1 MAEEF
6 TVYWAALRPNEDGSR
21 PALGLIPAVSGSY
34 SHILNKPGAFS
45 VTIPLTY
52 TPGGFSLNDI
62 APGKTLVVIE
72 RYGTPVYAGILWGI
86 SANMGS
92 NTATLNG
99 LGILSYFRKRYL
111 RIGKSFTS
119 TEFVEIATWLIDKA
133 QESSGNIG
141 VDTSSLTN
149 TGQTGT
155 RRYYSYELNEI
166 GKLLESLNAL
176 HRGFDLRFTVTKNT
190 MGYQLAASNTP
201 SRLGRP
207 TNLVFDPDRGATSF
221 NLDINASDMANS
233 VVLTGSGEGSERID
247 GKAIDTA
254 PTNVGYPVLES
265 VTGATSDKL
274 SQRGLNNH
282 ADAQLRAVSTPLYVP
297 SLTLLADAEPGL
309 GSYYVGDQ
317 AAVRVNHDILSYA
330 EDCKILQ
337 IAVSFET
344 GKNTSAS
351 VSFIPLANL

>member
-6 TVYWAALRPNEDGSR
+6 TVYWAALRPEDDGSR
-21 PALGLIPAVSGSY
+21 PPLGLIPAVSGSF

-45 VTIPLTY
+45 VTVPLTY
-52 TPGGFSLNDI
+52 TPGGFTLNDVE
-62 APGKTLVVIE
+62 PGKTLIVIE
-72 RYGTPVYAGILWGI
+72 RHGTPVYAGILWGI
-86 SANMGS
+86 SANMAS

-99 LGILSYFRKRYL
+99 LGLLSYFRKRYL
-111 RIGKSFTS
+111 SINKTFTN

-141 VDTSSLTN
+141 IDTTSLTN
-149 TGQTGT
+149 TGQKGT
-155 RRYYSYELNEI
+155 RKYYSYELNEI
-166 GKLLESLNAL
+166 GKLLESLNAI

-190 MGYQLAASNTP
+190 TGYQLAASNTP

-207 TNLVFDPDRGATSF
+207 TNLVFDPDRGGTAFT
-221 NLDINASDMANS
+221 LDTDASSMANS
-233 VVLTGSGEGSERID
+233 VVITGSGEGAERID

-254 PTNVGYPVLES
+254 PTDAGYPVLES

-274 SQRGLNNH
+274 SQSGLDDH
-282 ADAQLRAVSTPLYVP
+282 ADAKLVAVSTALSIP

-330 EDCKILQ
+330 ADCKILE
-337 IAVSFET
+337 IAVSFDT
-344 GKNTSAS
+344 GKNTAAS
-351 VSFIPLANL
+351 VSFVPLANL